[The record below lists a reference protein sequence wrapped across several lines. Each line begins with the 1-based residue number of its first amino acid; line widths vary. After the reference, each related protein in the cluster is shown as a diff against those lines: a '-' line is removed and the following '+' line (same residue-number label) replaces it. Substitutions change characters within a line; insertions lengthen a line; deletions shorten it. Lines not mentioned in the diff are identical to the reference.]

1 MTPRKKVPV
10 KDIMPI
16 SLTPCISKLAE
27 EFIVYD
33 QIKPAVCNNQNGVI
47 PQLDTLYRWNNRLS
61 EGVRL
66 YTSHNTCKK

>member
-1 MTPRKKVPV
+1 MKKVPV

-33 QIKPAVCNNQNGVI
+33 YIKPAVCNNQNGVI
-47 PQLDTLYRWNNRLS
+47 PQLDTLYR
-61 EGVRL
+61 
-66 YTSHNTCKK
+66 